1 MPNTRPSSHAT
12 SSDFAVARAQ
22 IEALQAK
29 ELQSHDGATINP
41 VCYTRLFDHGQRT
54 RRVVVCY
61 HGYTNCPFQFQALA
75 EHFHAQGDNVFVPR
89 LPYHGLRDRM
99 SAEQAR
105 LTVTDLV
112 DVTNET
118 VDIACGLGE
127 EIILTGLS
135 AGAVMAA
142 WAAQFR

>member
-1 MPNTRPSSHAT
+1 MQSKQPPSRFDST
-12 SSDFAVARAQ
+12 DFAAARAQ
-22 IEALQAK
+22 VEALQAK
-29 ELQSHDGATINP
+29 EQQSDGDATINP

-75 EHFHAQGDNVFVPR
+75 EHFYAQGSNVFVPR

-105 LTVTDLV
+105 LTAADL
-112 DVTNET
+112 
-118 VDIACGLGE
+118 
-127 EIILTGLS
+127 
-135 AGAVMAA
+135 
-142 WAAQFR
+142 